1 MVVRAETNYLR
12 AIVSGGQIC
21 ILYINYKSGNM
32 VHITMFSNTL
42 SQVMDLKRAK
52 DQIEEELLPNLKICK
67 LELQKRERT

>member
-1 MVVRAETNYLR
+1 
-12 AIVSGGQIC
+12 
-21 ILYINYKSGNM
+21 
-32 VHITMFSNTL
+32 MFSNTL